1 MSKAIGIDL
10 GTTYSCVGV
19 WTNNKAE
26 IIPNESGRRITPS
39 IVSFIDKKE
48 IVGQQAKDLAFKNIK
63 KTIYDSK
70 RLIGR
75 KYGENEVQYDK
86 NYLTYNIVKNNETE
100 GVKIIISESK
110 EEYDPEE
117 ISQAILSKMKKMSEN
132 YTNEAIKDAV
142 ITVPAYF
149 NERQRQATR
158 DAAVAAGLNVLRIIN
173 EPTSAAV
180 AFGLQKNNTLQD
192 KNVLIFD
199 LGGGTFDVSILNISN
214 EGIIIIKAID
224 GDTHLGGED
233 FDNKLV
239 QYCID
244 EFQEEKGIN
253 VSNNDRAKM
262 RLKIACEKAKHDL
275 SAMQESE
282 IELDGLAEGEDFVIK
297 IDRAKFNDLCDSLF
311 TKCISCVK
319 KALEKSKLKKEDI
332 DDIVLVGGSTRI
344 PKIQEKVKQFFNRE
358 KLIKNISIH
367 PDEAVAIGATYLA
380 NVLKGNIKEESLI
393 LLDIVGQSIGI
404 ENNGKFEIIL
414 KHNLSI
420 PISRDK
426 EFSTTKD
433 NQTSINFKIYQGEN
447 ENVKDNVFLKEYS
460 IDNIEKGKAG
470 EMKFKVI
477 FEMDVN
483 SILKVKAINLKNN
496 KDVQVKFID
505 KYSMKHEEKMKEM
518 IKKEEE
524 RKKNEEKNEDS
535 TKLKNEL
542 MRLCLE
548 EKNKGNKNADIV
560 INKIKNEKSFNK
572 EKYDKLLEEL
582 NKGKK

>member
-86 NYLTYNIVKNNETE
+86 KYLTYDIDKNNETE

-192 KNVLIFD
+192 KNVLVFD
-199 LGGGTFDVSILNISN
+199 LRGKTFDVSVLNISN
-214 EGIIIIKAID
+214 EGIIIKAID

-380 NVLKGNIKEESLI
+380 NVLKGNIKYESLI

-518 IKKEEE
+518 IKKEKE
-524 RKKNEEKNEDS
+524 RKKIEEKNEDS
-535 TKLKNEL
+535 IKLKNEL
-542 MRLCLE
+542 MGLCLQ

-582 NKGKK
+582 NKVKK

>member
-19 WTNNKAE
+19 WMNDQAD
-26 IIPNESGRRITPS
+26 IIPNELGKRITPS

-48 IVGQQAKDLAFKNIK
+48 IVGQQAKDLAIKNIK

-86 NYLTYNIVKNNETE
+86 KYLTYNIEKNNETE
-100 GVKIIISESK
+100 GVKIIISKNE
-110 EEYDPEE
+110 EEYYPEE
-117 ISQAILSKMKKMSEN
+117 IDQAILSKMKKMSER
-132 YTNEAIKDAV
+132 YTNETIKDAV

-149 NERQRQATR
+149 NERQRQAIR

-239 QYCID
+239 EYCIN
-244 EFQEEKGIN
+244 EFQEEKGID

-275 SAMQESE
+275 SAMEETE
-282 IELDGLAEGEDFVIK
+282 IELDGLAEGEDFEIN
-297 IDRAKFNDLCDSLF
+297 IDRAKFNDLCDSFF
-311 TKCISCVK
+311 TKCISCVE

-332 DDIVLVGGSTRI
+332 DDIILRGGSTRI

-358 KLIKNISIH
+358 KLIKNIAIH

-380 NVLKGNIKEESLI
+380 NVLKGNIKDESLI

-420 PISRDK
+420 PISKHK

-470 EMKFKVI
+470 EMKFKVT

-483 SILKVKAINLKNN
+483 SILNVKAKNLKNN
-496 KDVQVKFID
+496 KDVQVNFKD

-518 IKKEEE
+518 IKKEKE
-524 RKKNEEKNEDS
+524 RKKNEEKNEDLI
-535 TKLKNEL
+535 KLKNEL
-542 MRLCLE
+542 MGLCLE
-548 EKNKGNKNADIV
+548 EKKKGNKNADIV

-582 NKGKK
+582 NKVKK

>member
-180 AFGLQKNNTLQD
+180 AFGLQKNNTLKD

-470 EMKFKVI
+470 EMKFKVT

-483 SILKVKAINLKNN
+483 SILNVKAINLKNN

-518 IKKEEE
+518 IKKEKE
-524 RKKNEEKNEDS
+524 RKKIEEKNEDS
-535 TKLKNEL
+535 IKLKNEL
-542 MRLCLE
+542 IGLCLE

-582 NKGKK
+582 NKVKK

>member
-19 WTNNKAE
+19 WKNDKAD
-26 IIPNESGRRITPS
+26 IIPNELGKRTTPS
-39 IVSFIDKKE
+39 IVSFIDKTV
-48 IVGQQAKDLAFKNIK
+48 IVGQQAKDSAFKNIK

-86 NYLTYNIVKNNETE
+86 KYLTYNIVKNNETE

-180 AFGLQKNNTLQD
+180 AFGLQKNNTLKD

-414 KHNLSI
+414 KHNLPI
-420 PISRDK
+420 PITKDK
-426 EFSTTKD
+426 EFCTTKD

-505 KYSMKHEEKMKEM
+505 KYSIKHEEKMKEM
-518 IKKEEE
+518 IKKEKE
-524 RKKNEEKNEDS
+524 RKKIEEKNEDS
-535 TKLKNEL
+535 IKLKNEL
-542 MRLCLE
+542 IGLCLE

-582 NKGKK
+582 NKVKK

>member
-180 AFGLQKNNTLQD
+180 AFGLQKNNTLKD

-433 NQTSINFKIYQGEN
+433 NQTSINFKVYQGEN

-518 IKKEEE
+518 IKKEKE
-524 RKKNEEKNEDS
+524 RKKIEEKNEDS
-535 TKLKNEL
+535 IKLKNEL
-542 MRLCLE
+542 IGLCLE

-582 NKGKK
+582 NKVKK

>member
-214 EGIIIIKAID
+214 EGIFIKAID

-239 QYCID
+239 EYCIN
-244 EFQEEKGIN
+244 EFQEEKGID

-262 RLKIACEKAKHDL
+262 RLKIACEKAKQDL
-275 SAMQESE
+275 SDMEE
-282 IELDGLAEGEDFVIK
+282 TDIELEGLAEGEDFEIN
-297 IDRAKFNDLCDSLF
+297 INRAKFNDLCDSLF

-518 IKKEEE
+518 IKKEKE
-524 RKKNEEKNEDS
+524 RKKIEEKNEDS
-535 TKLKNEL
+535 IKLKNEL
-542 MRLCLE
+542 IGLCLE

-582 NKGKK
+582 NKVKK

>member
-10 GTTYSCVGV
+10 GTTYSCVAV
-19 WTNNKAE
+19 WMNDKAE

-86 NYLTYNIVKNNETE
+86 KYLTYDIEKDNETE

-180 AFGLQKNNTLQD
+180 AFGLQKNNTLRD
-192 KNVLIFD
+192 KNVLVFD
-199 LGGGTFDVSILNISN
+199 
-214 EGIIIIKAID
+214 
-224 GDTHLGGED
+224 LGGED

-239 QYCID
+239 EYCIN
-244 EFQEEKGIN
+244 EFQEEKGID

-262 RLKIACEKAKHDL
+262 RLKIACEKAKQDL
-275 SAMQESE
+275 SDMEE
-282 IELDGLAEGEDFVIK
+282 IDIELEGLAEGEDFEIN
-297 IDRAKFNDLCDSLF
+297 INRAKFNDLCDSLF

-380 NVLKGNIKEESLI
+380 NVLKGNIKDESLI

-414 KHNLSI
+414 KHNLPI
-420 PISRDK
+420 PISKDK
-426 EFSTTKD
+426 EFCTTKD
-433 NQTSINFKIYQGEN
+433 NQTRINFKVYQGEN

-483 SILKVKAINLKNN
+483 SILNVKAKNLKNN
-496 KDVQVKFID
+496 KDVQVNFKD
-505 KYSMKHEEKMKEM
+505 KYSMKHEEKK
-518 IKKEEE
+518 
-524 RKKNEEKNEDS
+524 
-535 TKLKNEL
+535 
-542 MRLCLE
+542 
-548 EKNKGNKNADIV
+548 
-560 INKIKNEKSFNK
+560 
-572 EKYDKLLEEL
+572 
-582 NKGKK
+582 

>member
-63 KTIYDSK
+63 KTIYDWK

-75 KYGENEVQYDK
+75 KFEENEVQYCK
-86 NYLTYNIVKNNETE
+86 KYLTYDIEKDNETE

-132 YTNEAIKDAV
+132 YTNEAIKDVV

-173 EPTSAAV
+173 EPTSVVV
-180 AFGLQKNNTLQD
+180 AFGLQKNNTLKD

-214 EGIIIIKAID
+214 EGIFIKAID

-380 NVLKGNIKEESLI
+380 NVIKGNIKDESLM

-518 IKKEEE
+518 IKKEKE
-524 RKKNEEKNEDS
+524 RKKIEEKNEDS
-535 TKLKNEL
+535 IKLKNEL
-542 MRLCLE
+542 IGLCLE

-582 NKGKK
+582 NKVKK

>member
-192 KNVLIFD
+192 KNVLVFD
-199 LGGGTFDVSILNISN
+199 LGGDTLDVSILNISN

-518 IKKEEE
+518 IKKEKE
-524 RKKNEEKNEDS
+524 RKKIEEKNEDS
-535 TKLKNEL
+535 IKLKNEL
-542 MRLCLE
+542 IGLCLE

-582 NKGKK
+582 NKVKK

>member
-180 AFGLQKNNTLQD
+180 AFGLQKNNTLKD

-358 KLIKNISIH
+358 KLIKNIAIH

-518 IKKEEE
+518 IKTEEE
-524 RKKNEEKNEDS
+524 RKKNEEKNED
-535 TKLKNEL
+535 
-542 MRLCLE
+542 
-548 EKNKGNKNADIV
+548 
-560 INKIKNEKSFNK
+560 
-572 EKYDKLLEEL
+572 
-582 NKGKK
+582 

>member
-86 NYLTYNIVKNNETE
+86 KYLTYNIVKNNETE

-180 AFGLQKNNTLQD
+180 AFGLQKNNTLKD

-483 SILKVKAINLKNN
+483 SILNVKAINLKNN

-524 RKKNEEKNEDS
+524 RKKNEEKNEDLI
-535 TKLKNEL
+535 KLKNEL
-542 MRLCLE
+542 MGLCLE
-548 EKNKGNKNADIV
+548 EKKKGNKNADIV

-582 NKGKK
+582 NKVKK